1 MRFHPFVGD
10 VFVAVDKWKNGR
22 MLHPD
27 ASTVDVAAVVFPN
40 AAGAM
45 FLTTITTAIAFFATA
60 IAPVAPIRMF
70 AIFCGLL
77 IMFDYIMNVLLVFP
91 ALCIYDEAIMSA
103 KENDRR
109 PNCCI
114 QFGRATEHTSSAD
127 EDVGNTDVEAA
138 KEDAAEEES
147 DQDAN
152 NKENEKKDSLI
163 RTVLK
168 RYYEILHRL
177 RWVLFILS
185 AAALGISTYY
195 ASTFDL
201 PTSSDVRM
209 LDGSNQFEQSY
220 IWRQELLSET
230 LAAGSTAFVIWGVQ
244 PGDTGDYSK
253 LSSCPE
259 LIDACDL
266 RMILHYAAKKTMLV
280 CYRNQIFLTFLCHLP
295 NLKNN
300 ENKCR

>member
-1 MRFHPFVGD
+1 
-10 VFVAVDKWKNGR
+10 

-45 FLTTITTAIAFFATA
+45 FLTTITTAVAFFATA

-109 PNCCI
+109 TNCCI
-114 QFGRATEHTSSAD
+114 QLGCGAKHTSPAD
-127 EDVGNTDVEAA
+127 EDHGMDNIDTDG
-138 KEDAAEEES
+138 
-147 DQDAN
+147 AN
-152 NKENEKKDSLI
+152 ENENEKKDSLI
-163 RTVLK
+163 RTILK
-168 RYYEILHRL
+168 GYYKILHRL
-177 RWVLFILS
+177 RWILFVLS
-185 AAALGISTYY
+185 VAALAVSTYY

-201 PTSSDVRM
+201 PNSSDVRM
-209 LDGSNQFEQSY
+209 LDRSNQFEQSY
-220 IWRQELLSET
+220 IWRLELLSET
-230 LAAGSTAFVIWGVQ
+230 LAAGSTAYVIWGAQ

-253 LSSCPE
+253 SFV
-259 LIDACDL
+259 
-266 RMILHYAAKKTMLV
+266 MIHKT
-280 CYRNQIFLTFLCHLP
+280 IF
-295 NLKNN
+295 
-300 ENKCR
+300 